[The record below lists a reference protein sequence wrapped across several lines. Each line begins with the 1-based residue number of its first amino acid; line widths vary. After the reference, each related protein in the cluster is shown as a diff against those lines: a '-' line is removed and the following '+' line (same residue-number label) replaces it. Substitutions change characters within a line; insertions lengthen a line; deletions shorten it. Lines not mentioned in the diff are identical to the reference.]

1 VRLSVEIERREKN
14 SVHLSNSIDLVRLKN
29 GGCNGA
35 TRIGGSIM
43 QSEQTVRQNIE
54 TAIARIQQL
63 NAEAEQGQ
71 MPLTGT
77 AEPGT

>member
-1 VRLSVEIERREKN
+1 
-14 SVHLSNSIDLVRLKN
+14 
-29 GGCNGA
+29 
-35 TRIGGSIM
+35 M